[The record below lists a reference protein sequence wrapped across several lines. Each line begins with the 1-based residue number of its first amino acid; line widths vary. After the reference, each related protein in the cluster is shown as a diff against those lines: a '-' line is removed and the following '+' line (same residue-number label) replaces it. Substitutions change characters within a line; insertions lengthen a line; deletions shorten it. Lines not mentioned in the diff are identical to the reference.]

1 MIPFI
6 GNKAYH
12 WSMYV
17 LKGYQDVPPEFY
29 ALHLETLASI
39 SFLIPDQ
46 ELAKNDVDEAEKYI
60 KSIDVIEEQTGLDL
74 FSNLEDSI
82 ESTLENKKGSLSQW
96 SLYNR
101 VPVRGGSLICNKR

>member
-1 MIPFI
+1 
-6 GNKAYH
+6 
-12 WSMYV
+12 MYV